1 MFDKIDSIT
10 ESLVINIAGLQGFV
24 DCLGS
29 KDALRDALERSLAQI
44 FAMKGRLII
53 VGMGKSGLIARKL
66 AATFSSTGT
75 PAYFVHP
82 AEASHGD
89 LGMIQTGDVIL
100 MLSWSGETRELGDI
114 LTYAA
119 RFDIPTIA
127 ITGAG
132 ESTLA
137 KRAGLAIICPEVR
150 ESCPHNLAPTSS
162 TLLQMA
168 IGDALAVSL
177 LQMRGFSKESFRDFH
192 PGGKLGSSLIP
203 IDTVM
208 YKGAD
213 LPLLAQTAPM
223 IDAIGQMS
231 NKAFGLVGLTDS
243 AGLLAGIITD
253 GDIRRYLQDN
263 ADGSM
268 RGAMQD
274 TTAGD
279 VMTVK
284 PVVLSPDCLCGRAIG
299 ILQEHKIS
307 AAFVMEDGKADGK
320 IAGLI
325 TILQLLRAGV
335 A

>member
-1 MFDKIDSIT
+1 M
-10 ESLVINIAGLQGFV
+10 
-24 DCLGS
+24 
-29 KDALRDALERSLAQI
+29 
-44 FAMKGRLII
+44 
-53 VGMGKSGLIARKL
+53 
-66 AATFSSTGT
+66 
-75 PAYFVHP
+75 
-82 AEASHGD
+82 
-89 LGMIQTGDVIL
+89 
-100 MLSWSGETRELGDI
+100 
-114 LTYAA
+114 
-119 RFDIPTIA
+119 
-127 ITGAG
+127 
-132 ESTLA
+132 
-137 KRAGLAIICPEVR
+137 
-150 ESCPHNLAPTSS
+150 
-162 TLLQMA
+162 
-168 IGDALAVSL
+168 
-177 LQMRGFSKESFRDFH
+177 
-192 PGGKLGSSLIP
+192 GSSLIP

-213 LPLLAQTAPM
+213 LPLLAQTATM
-223 IDAIGQMS
+223 IDAIGEIS

-243 AGLLAGIITD
+243 GGSLAGIITD

-274 TTAGD
+274 TVARD

-307 AAFVMEDGKADGK
+307 AAFVIKDGKADGK

>member
-127 ITGAG
+127 ITGAA

-137 KRAGLAIICPEVR
+137 KRANSWRLSAQRFANPVRITWPRPVPRYCKWRLAMPWRSACCKCAGSAKNRFVIFIR
-150 ESCPHNLAPTSS
+150 GGNWAP
-162 TLLQMA
+162 
-168 IGDALAVSL
+168 ALF
-177 LQMRGFSKESFRDFH
+177 Q
-192 PGGKLGSSLIP
+192 
-203 IDTVM
+203 
-208 YKGAD
+208 
-213 LPLLAQTAPM
+213 
-223 IDAIGQMS
+223 
-231 NKAFGLVGLTDS
+231 
-243 AGLLAGIITD
+243 
-253 GDIRRYLQDN
+253 
-263 ADGSM
+263 
-268 RGAMQD
+268 
-274 TTAGD
+274 
-279 VMTVK
+279 
-284 PVVLSPDCLCGRAIG
+284 
-299 ILQEHKIS
+299 
-307 AAFVMEDGKADGK
+307 
-320 IAGLI
+320 
-325 TILQLLRAGV
+325 
-335 A
+335 